1 MANVLKDNILVSQN
15 CPPYS
20 RGRCV
25 LRGTQE
31 GSQRVYSTVTLQP
44 FASIIQPPQLTASMA
59 AGHPYH
65 TILVLPS
72 QLSIHHSPT
81 QRDRDYV
88 DKN

>member
-1 MANVLKDNILVSQN
+1 MANVLKDNIFVSQN

-44 FASIIQPPQLTASMA
+44 FASIIQPPQLTASM
-59 AGHPYH
+59 GTSLSHYSSTTQPTVHPPFPY
-65 TILVLPS
+65 TKG
-72 QLSIHHSPT
+72 
-81 QRDRDYV
+81 QRLC
-88 DKN
+88 